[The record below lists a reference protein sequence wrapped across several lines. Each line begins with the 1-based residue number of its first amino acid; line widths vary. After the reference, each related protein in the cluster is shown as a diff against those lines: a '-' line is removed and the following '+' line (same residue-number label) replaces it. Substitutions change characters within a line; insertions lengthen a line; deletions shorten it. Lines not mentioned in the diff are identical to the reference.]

1 MSAGIA
7 PQFVKRFGD
16 RDTLKAQQKRV
27 GDVAI
32 LSNKQGRPFIHYL
45 VTKAVSSDLPE
56 FQNLMFSLIRMRYHM
71 VAHQVTSLSIPRIG
85 CGKDGFSWVAVR
97 TLLELIFAHTNVR
110 LRVYKP

>member
-32 LSNKQGRPFIHYL
+32 LSNKQGRPFIYYL

-56 FQNLMFSLIRMRYHM
+56 FQNLMFSLIKMRDHM

-97 TLLELIFAHTNVR
+97 TLLELIFGHTSVC
-110 LRVYKP
+110 LRVYKL